1 VITDYA
7 LRPSKQLGSPLG
19 GERIGGRIET
29 AWRDWAKID
38 AYSTIS
44 ARLVHH
50 QMADSSEA
58 ATPRLDSGQ
67 RKSRGNDSIGRAAT
81 RF

>member
-1 VITDYA
+1 M
-7 LRPSKQLGSPLG
+7 
-19 GERIGGRIET
+19 
-29 AWRDWAKID
+29 AWGDWAKID
-38 AYSTIS
+38 AYSTI
-44 ARLVHH
+44 RTRFVHH